1 MKMRKI
7 VVNFIE
13 LTTVLILCFCFS
25 SPLPAQ
31 SLATPDN
38 GKPDFTRRAGGGYE
52 YLMLA
57 QPDTGRG
64 TFRGLNLHQD
74 FAVAKK
80 IWLGTGIAIGRTDLS
95 EFTRVRIIDR
105 SIVDSLGFFLARDSI
120 VSEHRW
126 QNHLAVPFRAT
137 LDLAGGTYSSIQ
149 LSLGTTLGI
158 VYNKGSINQYDQVT
172 RISKHS
178 SPHGFTGFIT
188 ADLGLGYQVFQLERL
203 SVMLSA
209 EGRYVVAGHKSYGF
223 GNAFVGGKA
232 LVNFYW

>member
-1 MKMRKI
+1 MKMRNA

-13 LTTVLILCFCFS
+13 LTTLFFLCLPA
-25 SPLPAQ
+25 PLPSQ

-38 GKPDFTRRAGGGYE
+38 GKPAFPRRAGGGYE

-57 QPDTGRG
+57 QPDSGRG
-64 TFRGLNLHQD
+64 TLRGLNLYQD

-80 IWLGTGIAIGRTDLS
+80 IWLGTGIIAGRTDLS
-95 EFTRVRIIDR
+95 EFTKVRIIDR

-137 LDLAGGTYSSIQ
+137 VDLAGGTHWSIQ
-149 LSLGTTLGI
+149 LSVGTTLGM

-172 RISKHS
+172 HISKHS
-178 SPHGFTGFIT
+178 SPDGFTGFIT
-188 ADLGLGYQVFQLERL
+188 ADLGVGYQVFQLERL
-203 SVMLSA
+203 SVTLSA
-209 EGRYVVAGHKSYGF
+209 EGRYVIAGHKSYGF
-223 GNAFVGGKA
+223 RNAFIGGKA